1 MREQL
6 LFIDGRWTPSFSGSQ
21 RDVINPFDQSVA
33 GRTAIATVADVDRA
47 VNAASH
53 ASTSWRQTTAA
64 ERCTVLSRA
73 ATLIRER
80 AQAIAEQLTAE
91 QGKPVPDSLKEIL
104 FGARVLEY
112 YGQEV
117 TRLAPEMRATD
128 SPTIRSIV
136 RHLPLGVV
144 GAIVPWNYPVDLL
157 CWKVAPALAMGNC
170 ILVKPPVEAPLA
182 IAMVIDLLHEAGV
195 PSGVV
200 AHLPGD
206 ADVGEAIVRH
216 PQVAMISATCS
227 TRAGQAIMNAASAG
241 AKRLTLELGGS
252 SPFIVLPTANIEE
265 AARAAT
271 RRSFSNTG
279 QICIAVNRII
289 VVDEQADEFAAAM
302 SAEIGRL
309 VPGNGAE
316 DGVTFGPATT
326 AAVLETA
333 ERHAND
339 AVGRGATLVRGGH
352 RLKGSGLEDGN
363 FFEPT
368 LLDHVTPGALVLAE
382 ETFGPVAA
390 IQRVPNV
397 SAAVTAANDS
407 PYGLAAYVYA
417 DDLELAW
424 SVAEKVEAGGVGVNV
439 NDVTELQ
446 APFGGWKMSG
456 YGRELGKEGLLG
468 FSQPQHIRLRLRD
481 RVGM

>member
-1 MREQL
+1 M
-6 LFIDGRWTPSFSGSQ
+6 
-21 RDVINPFDQSVA
+21 RDVANPFDGSLA
-33 GRTAIATVADVDRA
+33 GRTAIAAVSDVDHAVSAAARA
-47 VNAASH
+47 QA
-53 ASTSWRQTTAA
+53 SWRETTPA
-64 ERCTVLSRA
+64 ERCEILSRA
-73 ATLIRER
+73 AALIRDH
-80 AQAIAEQLTAE
+80 AQTIAEQLTAE

-117 TRLAPEMRATD
+117 VRLAPEMRATD
-128 SPTIRSIV
+128 NPSIRSIV
-136 RHLPLGVV
+136 RHLPLGIV

-170 ILVKPPVEAPLA
+170 VVVKPPVEAPLA
-182 IAMVIDLLHEAGV
+182 IAMVIDLLDQAGV
-195 PSGVV
+195 PSGVI

-227 TRAGQAIMNAASAG
+227 TRAGQAIMSAASSG
-241 AKRLTLELGGS
+241 TKRLTLELGGS
-252 SPFIVLPTANIEE
+252 SPFLVLPTANIEE

-289 VVDEQADEFAAAM
+289 VVDEQADEFAEAM
-302 SAEIGRL
+302 SEEMDRL
-309 VPGNGAE
+309 VAGNGAVE
-316 DGVTFGPATT
+316 GVTFGPATT
-326 AAVLETA
+326 VGVLETA
-333 ERHAND
+333 ERHSAD
-339 AVGRGATLVRGGH
+339 ALGRGATLVRGGE
-352 RLKGSGLEDGN
+352 RLTGAGLDAGH
-363 FFEPT
+363 FFAPT
-368 LLDHVTPGALVLAE
+368 LLDRVTPGALVLAE

-390 IQRVPNV
+390 IQRVPGV
-397 SAAVTAANDS
+397 AEAVAAANDS

-424 SVAEKVEAGGVGVNV
+424 SVAENVEAGGVGVNV

-446 APFGGWKMSG
+446 APFGGWKLSG
-456 YGRELGKEGLLG
+456 YGRELGREGLLG
-468 FSQPQHIRLRLRD
+468 FSQAQHIRLRLRN
-481 RVGM
+481 RLAL